1 MDGTTKM
8 QYSPNSLLRKMVR
21 EDMMLFSSGE
31 PLHALYP
38 FPNNDRE
45 FSIVRLHPL
54 RDALLAFCLSS
65 RHTRKITP
73 YCGSFRTVLTGLC
86 QVGLGLRLSRTK
98 FAKDLLS
105 QLHFHDAA
113 APWAKKRP

>member
-1 MDGTTKM
+1 M

-54 RDALLAFCLSS
+54 RDALLVYHR
-65 RHTRKITP
+65 RHVR
-73 YCGSFRTVLTGLC
+73 
-86 QVGLGLRLSRTK
+86 GLRVRRLQCDEIWAFVPNPRNSRWRV
-98 FAKDLLS
+98 DS
-105 QLHFHDAA
+105 G
-113 APWAKKRP
+113 

>member
-54 RDALLAFCLSS
+54 RDALLVYHR
-65 RHTRKITP
+65 RHVR
-73 YCGSFRTVLTGLC
+73 
-86 QVGLGLRLSRTK
+86 GLRVRRLQCDEIWAFVGAKAKNVSAEKKAEGWGDAWTRT
-98 FAKDLLS
+98 AI
-105 QLHFHDAA
+105 DADTNRT
-113 APWAKKRP
+113 RPR